1 MAVPELVPEIPVP
14 DGFTVCFLDSFEAR
28 DGAEHRKMARYR
40 IVQSGEKSIDSMDL
54 GSGVN
59 VESGGSRA
67 GANTIWCPS
76 GLESTDDSGSDGDD
90 AAAAG
95 VCCVDS
101 VGGCFGDPEVLGVES
116 LVLYRL
122 ILDL

>member
-14 DGFTVCFLDSFEAR
+14 DGFTVCFLDPFEAR
-28 DGAEHRKMARYR
+28 DGTEHCKMARYR
-40 IVQSGEKSIDSMDL
+40 IVQSGEKSIDSTDL
-54 GSGVN
+54 ASGMN
-59 VESGGSRA
+59 VESGCSRA
-67 GANTIWCPS
+67 GAKTTWCPS

-101 VGGCFGDPEVLGVES
+101 VCGCFGDPEDLRVES
-116 LVLYRL
+116 LVFHCFIFNL
-122 ILDL
+122 

>member
-1 MAVPELVPEIPVP
+1 MAVAELMPEISVP
-14 DGFTVCFLDSFEAR
+14 DGFTVCFVDPCEAR
-28 DGAEHRKMARYR
+28 DVAEHGKMASYR
-40 IVQSGEKSIDSMDL
+40 IMQSGEEAIDSTDL
-54 GSGVN
+54 VSGMN
-59 VESGGSRA
+59 VEAGGSRA
-67 GANTIWCPS
+67 GAKTIWCPS

-101 VGGCFGDPEVLGVES
+101 VGGCFGDPEDLGVES